1 MKYYNKDYKHTIT
14 VKQNYVA
21 ISDLDIEKRK
31 SMPLRTIPD
40 INHYIKNNILDSLAE
55 GKIETL
61 GELLTVYKQGIP
73 KLYRFYRVG
82 KININKILYII
93 ERCFPEEM
101 YIESTCYTLD
111 ESQTFE
117 TKEYWN
123 TNYGRWYTNT

>member
-21 ISDLDIEKRK
+21 ISDLDIEKR
-31 SMPLRTIPD
+31 
-40 INHYIKNNILDSLAE
+40 NHYIKNNILDSLAE

-61 GELLTVYKQGIP
+61 GELLAVYKQGIP

-82 KININKILYII
+82 KININKILYVI

-101 YIESTCYTLD
+101 YIETTCYTLD
-111 ESQTFE
+111 ESQTFV
-117 TKEYWN
+117 TKKYWEIK
-123 TNYGRWYTNT
+123 